1 MRNLV
6 RYRFRVI
13 TGALW
18 ATILFANPSL
28 ATAQAARGGV
38 NSDSDAES
46 AARLEPGSPHLINPE
61 EMAKVIRSAKGEK
74 PLILN
79 VGPYLLY
86 MQAHIPGAE
95 YIGPSSDSQRMEAL
109 LKRVKSLPRDKFIVL
124 YCGCCPWSH
133 CPNVR
138 AAYYELH
145 KAGFTK
151 AKVLYI
157 ANNLGVD
164 WVYKGYPAIKGQ

>member
-1 MRNLV
+1 MMS
-6 RYRFRVI
+6 
-13 TGALW
+13 TGYGLASGQTTR
-18 ATILFANPSL
+18 AASNPD
-28 ATAQAARGGV
+28 A
-38 NSDSDAES
+38 DAES
-46 AARLEPGSPHLINPE
+46 AAQLLPGSAQLINPDTL
-61 EMAKVIRSAKGEK
+61 ASILQSSTSEK

-95 YIGPSSDSQRMEAL
+95 YIGPTSDSQGMEAL
-109 LKRVKSLPRDKFIVL
+109 RKRIKSLPHNKFIVL
-124 YCGCCPWSH
+124 YCGCCPWEH

-138 AAYYELH
+138 AAYYTLH

-157 ANNLGVD
+157 PNNIGVD
-164 WVYKGYPAIKGQ
+164 WVYKGYPTIKGQ

>member
-1 MRNLV
+1 MKNLV
-6 RYRFRVI
+6 RYSSFVI
-13 TGALW
+13 TPALGAM
-18 ATILFANPSL
+18 ILFADQPL
-28 ATAQAARGGV
+28 ATAQALHGAA
-38 NSDSDAES
+38 NSEVDAES
-46 AARLEPGSPHLINPE
+46 AARLEPGSPHLINSE
-61 EMAKVIRSAKGEK
+61 DMVKVMQSAKGEK

-79 VGPYLLY
+79 IGPYLLY

-95 YIGPSSDSQRMEAL
+95 YIGPSSDSQGMEAL
-109 LKRVKSLPRDKFIVL
+109 RKRIKSLPRDKFIVL

-151 AKVLYI
+151 AKVLYMP
-157 ANNLGVD
+157 NNLGTD
-164 WVYKGYPAIKGQ
+164 WVYKGYPTIRGQ